1 VLDVSRRLRVIEYQ
15 PGGKQSQ
22 TEALLPEEDEYQR
35 VQQIEALGLDLL
47 ICGAVS
53 RSLRESLEAR
63 GIKLFSFIS
72 GDIEEVLNAWEK
84 GVLSGPELMMPGCGR
99 NQGCKRTKRLCIR
112 GYKNHHRYQSSE

>member
-1 VLDVSRRLRVIEYQ
+1 VIEYQ
-15 PGGKQSQ
+15 PGGKQSR

-63 GIKLFSFIS
+63 GIKLVSFIS

-84 GVLSGPELMMPGCGR
+84 GVLPRPELMMPGCGR
-99 NQGCKRTKRLCIR
+99 NQGCKRRNRLCPLGR
-112 GYKNHHRYQSSE
+112 GNRRRYRNSK